1 MVLIEHVNNKIII
14 VVIIIIMIVIITVLG
29 NLTII
34 FLF

>member
-14 VVIIIIMIVIITVLG
+14 VVIIIMIVIITVLG
-29 NLTII
+29 NLTIV

>member
-29 NLTII
+29 NLTIV